1 LTVARR
7 ANYLVFAMAEPPP
20 EFPTAYLVRD
30 KSIVYEL
37 PSHSV
42 LNIGRLDTNDIVL
55 DDYKVS
61 REHAL
66 LKYSEGKF
74 ILIDLASTH
83 GTFINGEGID
93 RKLVELGATIQ
104 IVNHELLLTDQI
116 PDGLKDSPVVTPRA
130 LRALDRR
137 LKFFGGLNEISLLT
151 LVQFLSQEKQDG
163 LLLLEIGAEPGPRLY
178 FQQGEITH
186 VSDAHDLA
194 DLMTRQY
201 HDPSLFF
208 YFHHETTFPER
219 TIKVSTAQYLMEL
232 CHHHDQQLT
241 MREIDAVAASRR
253 ARKAAATGKLPDA
266 SGMPEVTPYS

>member
-1 LTVARR
+1 
-7 ANYLVFAMAEPPP
+7 MADKPP

-37 PSHSV
+37 APHSV
-42 LNIGRLDTNDIVL
+42 LNIGRLDTNDVVL

-74 ILIDLASTH
+74 TLIDLASTH
-83 GTFINGEGID
+83 GTFVNGEGIE
-93 RKLVELGATIQ
+93 RQELKTGAAIH
-104 IVNHELLLTDQI
+104 IVNHELLLADKI
-116 PDGLKDSPVVTPRA
+116 PDELKDAPVITPRA

-137 LKFFGGLNEISLLT
+137 LKFYGGLNEISLLT

-163 LLLLEIGAEPGPRLY
+163 LLLLEIGADAGPRLY
-178 FQQGEITH
+178 FQNGEITH
-186 VSDAHDLA
+186 VADAHNLA

-208 YFHHETTFPER
+208 YFHHETQFPER
-219 TIKVSTAQYLMEL
+219 TITVSTAQFLMEL
-232 CHHHDQQLT
+232 CHHQDQQT
-241 MREIDAVAASRR
+241 MREIDAAAA
-253 ARKAAATGKLPDA
+253 ARQARQQAATGKLPDPRD
-266 SGMPEVTPYS
+266 MPEVAPYL